1 MELDALDVF
10 LLMPHAHD
18 RAVGELTR
26 DLEAVGQRRPVDDQG
41 VVAADLDV
49 LRQSLIET
57 AAVVADSRDF
67 AVDDL
72 ARAHD
77 LAAEYLADG
86 LMAEADAEDWHFAA
100 ELADDI
106 FADARIPRDARP
118 RRDDDARVLFRLDL
132 GHCRLVMAD
141 DLDVRAK
148 LRQQLVDVVG
158 KGVVIIYRD
167 SMYIQ

>member
-10 LLMPHAHD
+10 LLVSHAHD

-26 DLEAVGQRRPVDDQG
+26 DLEAIGQRRTVDDQG
-41 VVAADLDV
+41 VIAADLDV
-49 LRQSLIET
+49 LRQSLIE
-57 AAVVADSRDF
+57 AATVVADARDF

-77 LAAEYLADG
+77 LAAEDLADG
-86 LMAEADAEDWHFAA
+86 LVAEADAENRHPAA
-100 ELADDI
+100 KFADDI
-106 FADARIPRDARP
+106 LADARLLRDARP

-158 KGVVIIYRD
+158 KGVVII
-167 SMYIQ
+167 